1 MLSFASVPSCFYL
14 LRIRLIFRVQPK
26 CFLLNICLLYISL
39 YPLCYVFDSHPQS
52 SQIAI
57 GSLSLVHVYESW
69 KVLRILSALFFIG
82 CYLYYIY
89 PTHTDAYTHIH
100 AIWTRCKSFP
110 PLHRKTCTN
119 AASLHRTSLR
129 RTAWHCLMRYFSTT
143 SIKRLTELLR
153 QCGRQEATRPIL
165 TGFRIFSVP
174 TISRIWCTVSF
185 SPQCAVLESVWQ
197 KFPSLC
203 PFAD

>member
-89 PTHTDAYTHIH
+89 PTHTHAFIHTYTQYGH
-100 AIWTRCKSFP
+100 AANLSRHCIAKPARMPPACIALRCAARLGTVSCDTFPQP
-110 PLHRKTCTN
+110 PLSGLQNCYGKV
-119 AASLHRTSLR
+119 AD
-129 RTAWHCLMRYFSTT
+129 
-143 SIKRLTELLR
+143 KRQLA
-153 QCGRQEATRPIL
+153 Q
-165 TGFRIFSVP
+165 F
-174 TISRIWCTVSF
+174 
-185 SPQCAVLESVWQ
+185 
-197 KFPSLC
+197 
-203 PFAD
+203 